1 MLKEIRDFLASLGLG
16 REAGTAAFDEVQL
29 SAAALVVHLAYVDG
43 AFSTRE
49 SIWLRQAVATYTG
62 LSGAEAERF
71 LEAARQV
78 DQERG
83 DFSESVEALRRRLP
97 PDQRLNLVALLWRCA
112 MADGV
117 LHEFEDDFI
126 ARIAELLG
134 LSPPEAEAIRAAE
147 LAR

>member
-1 MLKEIRDFLASLGLG
+1 MLREIRDFLASLGLG
-16 REAGTAAFDEVQL
+16 RDADAPPYDEVQL
-29 SAAALVVHLAYVDG
+29 SAAALVVHLAHVDG
-43 AFSTRE
+43 AFTARE
-49 SIWLRQAVATYTG
+49 SAWLRQAVETYTG
-62 LSGAEAERF
+62 LSGGEAERF

-83 DFSESVEALRRRLP
+83 DFAESVEALRRRLP

-117 LHEFEDDFI
+117 LHEFEDDLI

-134 LSPPEAEAIRAAE
+134 LSPPEAEAVRAAE